1 MPILGVNSS
10 SKLIEKVELSSH
22 EEQKEKDTDKKKRN
36 QTKLTKQPTKRKVSV
51 MVKPPE
57 IVPEAYHH
65 KNKLFARVKIVTRE
79 NGDVAKLSKG
89 DNETVQLVKHHLKSE
104 MLQKEIDEERER
116 EKEGITLSKEEIE
129 EKKRIKKEEEEQE
142 EMFDPEA
149 TFLLIDKWP
158 FFLISH
164 DSNFLGHWDFMILI
178 LVLFQAIQ
186 APFEIAFDEIVVDS
200 RGWDIM
206 VMFVFLIDFLHNFTT
221 TYADRNGDIV
231 INGEEIVR
239 SYCNTVWFWIDM
251 ISSIPYDLIDSG
263 DSSGTSNIKIAKLLR
278 LARMGKILKRVD
290 SLTKAGTIRLV
301 RLIGMLLLFFH
312 WTSCGWWAIGHLW
325 FCRLKGFDLHY
336 LQNATN
342 AGPDFLDNFPVVQT
356 EIEMTGL
363 EVENKMCSAFVT
375 EMVESEELGIYNIYF
390 ASFYQASTTLMGSGG
405 AFTAEEQGEN

>member
-1 MPILGVNSS
+1 
-10 SKLIEKVELSSH
+10 
-22 EEQKEKDTDKKKRN
+22 
-36 QTKLTKQPTKRKVSV
+36 
-51 MVKPPE
+51 
-57 IVPEAYHH
+57 
-65 KNKLFARVKIVTRE
+65 
-79 NGDVAKLSKG
+79 
-89 DNETVQLVKHHLKSE
+89 